1 MSIPYYLRFGVGVA
15 LAAVAAMP
23 ALGADL
29 PSRRAPAAPLP
40 VAPAFTWTGF
50 YAGVNAGYAFADSKD
65 STFIGSAGYLGLAGA
80 GAVPAGYSLDRD
92 GFVIGGQLGYN
103 YQVGAVVFGVEA
115 DIQYTDIKG
124 TGVATGTGTPGLVT
138 GRSVLELE
146 YLGTV
151 RGRIGFTPVDRLLL
165 YVTGG
170 LAYGEAKL
178 NGTLTA
184 GALPGGLAAAS
195 GAVWTGSRSQMKTG
209 FAVGAGAEY
218 AFTGNLT
225 AKIEGL
231 YYDLGDIK
239 VSQPGVN
246 APGQVA
252 NTVGIFAVQKA
263 ELNGFI
269 MRAGLNY
276 KF

>member
-1 MSIPYYLRFGVGVA
+1 MPMSSSARI
-15 LAAVAAMP
+15 AVAA
-23 ALGADL
+23 AFLAAAAQSASAADL
-29 PSRRAPAAPLP
+29 PSRAAPRPIP

-50 YAGVNAGYAFADSKD
+50 YAGVNAGYAFSDSK
-65 STFIGSAGYLGLAGA
+65 SSRYIGAPGYLGLVAA
-80 GAVPAGYSLDRD
+80 GAVPAGYSFDTD

-115 DIQYTDIKG
+115 DLQYTDIKDRR
-124 TGVATGTGTPGLVT
+124 VATGALAPGLVT
-138 GRSVLELE
+138 GASSLELN
-146 YLGTV
+146 YLGTL

-170 LAYGEAKL
+170 LAYGDAKL

-184 GALPGGLAAAS
+184 GALPGGLAPAS
-195 GAVWTGSRSQMKTG
+195 GAVWSGSRGQTKAG
-209 FAVGAGAEY
+209 FALGAGAEY
-218 AFTGNLT
+218 AFTNNLT
-225 AKIEGL
+225 AKVEGL

-239 VSQPGVN
+239 VTQPGIN

-252 NTVGIFAVQKA
+252 QGIGIFAVQKA

-269 MRAGLNY
+269 VRAGLNY